1 MSEDETLPRNLHKL
15 TLSEIAARRGNP
27 IDGGVHAYLDAEITR
42 RTAQAQIDASC
53 YMKWS
58 VIAIAVTSG
67 LTAVFAFL
75 NWMYPHT
82 PH

>member
-1 MSEDETLPRNLHKL
+1 MSDDQTLLRNLHNL
-15 TLSEIAARRGNP
+15 PLSEIATRRGNP
-27 IDGGVHAYLDAEITR
+27 IDGGIHAYLDAEITR
-42 RTAQAQIDASC
+42 RTAQAQINTAR

-58 VIAIAVTSG
+58 VIAIAITSG

-75 NWMYPHT
+75 SWIYPHI